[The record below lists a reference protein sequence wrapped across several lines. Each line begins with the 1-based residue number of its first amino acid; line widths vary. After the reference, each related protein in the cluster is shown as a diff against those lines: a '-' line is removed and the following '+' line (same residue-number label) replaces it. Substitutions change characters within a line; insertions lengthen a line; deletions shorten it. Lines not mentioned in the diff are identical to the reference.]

1 MQHAPILR
9 ARCAPRRWPVG
20 LRLLS
25 GLMILAV
32 MAGDFGGRAVAA
44 DDAAPNGLKE
54 TVPGAVAAP
63 NAPSPVP
70 PAAGSAEPSPV
81 PTPIPQPAP
90 PTEAK
95 QPSVSGAGPQGQD
108 KAAQTGFAGLAAR
121 LLPSVVNVS
130 VIQKAGAAPH
140 GKPGKPAKPEKPAPD
155 DESEPA
161 PGSPFDEFFKDFFD
175 RDDGDKAGPGAG
187 KGGGALGSGF
197 IIDADGY
204 VVTNNH
210 VIADAADIT
219 VILQDDT
226 KLKAELVG
234 TDVKTDLALLK
245 VTPAKPL
252 PTVPWGTS
260 EKARVGDWVVAIG
273 NPFGLGGT
281 VTTGIISAK
290 GRSIATNDPYDEFIQ
305 TDASINQG
313 NSGGPLFNLDGE
325 VIGINSAIFSPSGGS
340 IGIGFAIPSDL
351 ARTITG
357 QIREFGRARRGWL
370 GVRFQQVNEA
380 VADAMGLGT
389 PHGVLIADFIEGSP
403 AKQAGLQQ
411 GDIVLAVDGKEISDG
426 RRLQRIVADTAV
438 NRSVKIKLWR
448 KRAEKLID
456 VRIGELDESEPEEK
470 LANAVAP
477 MDKRVERSV
486 TVKSLGI
493 VVSEVT
499 PALREQYQL
508 PTKAIAVI
516 TDVVKPAEKP
526 DPKGQ
531 KPGGAAQKAVPE
543 KDLKPGDAIVEIA
556 QERVKTLD
564 DVQRKVDEARK
575 AGRKTILMLIDRM
588 GELRFVAL
596 RFE

>member
-1 MQHAPILR
+1 MQYAHHIAT
-9 ARCAPRRWPVG
+9 G
-20 LRLLS
+20 YQRLLHPRTWR
-25 GLMILAV
+25 LPIACVALAAIIGTV
-32 MAGDFGGRAVAA
+32 SDPALAA
-44 DDAAPNGLKE
+44 DGSTTGGALTE
-54 TVPGAVAAP
+54 T
-63 NAPSPVP
+63 S
-70 PAAGSAEPSPV
+70 
-81 PTPIPQPAP
+81 
-90 PTEAK
+90 
-95 QPSVSGAGPQGQD
+95 
-108 KAAQTGFAGLAAR
+108 AAQAGFSALAAR

-140 GKPGKPAKPEKPAPD
+140 GKPGKPAKPETPKPQ
-155 DESEPA
+155 DEREPA

-175 RDDGDKAGPGAG
+175 RDDGDKAGPGGG

-197 IIDADGY
+197 IIDPDGY

-210 VIADAADIT
+210 VIADAAEIT

-234 TDVKTDLALLK
+234 TDVKTDLAVLK
-245 VTPAKPL
+245 VTSAKPL

-281 VTTGIISAK
+281 VTTGIVSAK

-357 QIREFGRARRGWL
+357 QIREFGHARRGWL
-370 GVRFQQVNEA
+370 GVRVQQVNEA
-380 VADAMGLGT
+380 VADALGLGT
-389 PHGVLIADFIEGSP
+389 PRGVLVADFIDGSP
-403 AKQAGLQQ
+403 AKQAGVLP
-411 GDIVLAVDGKEISDG
+411 GDIVLSVDGKDVSDG

-456 VRIGELDESEPEEK
+456 VRIGELDESEPTVQA
-470 LANAVAP
+470 ANAVAP
-477 MDKRVERSV
+477 MDKRVERSI
-486 TVKSLGI
+486 TLKSLGI
-493 VVSEVT
+493 TVAEVT
-499 PALREQYQL
+499 PPLRAQYQL
-508 PTKAIAVI
+508 PAKAIAVV
-516 TDVVKPAEKP
+516 TDVTKPTEKP

-531 KPGGAAQKAVPE
+531 KPGATKKPVPE

-564 DVQRKVDEARK
+564 DVQRKTDEARK
-575 AGRKTILMLIDRM
+575 AGRKTILLLIDRM